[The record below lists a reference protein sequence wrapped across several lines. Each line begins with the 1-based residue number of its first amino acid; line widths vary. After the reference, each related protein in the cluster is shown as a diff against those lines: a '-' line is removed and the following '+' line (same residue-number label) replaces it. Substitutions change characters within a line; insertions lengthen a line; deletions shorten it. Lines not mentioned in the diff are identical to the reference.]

1 MAASAQTRNGPL
13 PVFGSVMAAIVMLV
27 LFAALLA
34 SVPIA
39 VAIGLAALAGLLL
52 IAPDALVLMPQ
63 KIISG
68 IDAFTLL
75 AIPLFILAG
84 TIMGRGGIARRI
96 VNLALIFVGRVR
108 GGLGFVVILSTMF
121 FSGVCG
127 SASADTAAIGAT
139 TMPEMLR
146 RKYPKP
152 FATALLAA
160 SGATASIIPPS
171 IDLIIIGVV
180 SGISIGGLFAAG
192 LLPGAVNAV
201 ALMALCYYY
210 GRRLDLPIADPTTWR
225 EKLGI
230 FADGI
235 LALLMPVIILGGILG
250 GVFTPTE
257 ASAVAVVYG
266 LIVSLFA
273 YKELTV
279 GELPEVFLE
288 AARLTGM
295 VMLVLAMASAFSF
308 VLAFERIPH
317 AIAAM
322 IVSYADH
329 WVVFV
334 LIVNVVFFLLGMIM
348 DALPALIILMPILV
362 PAGVELGME
371 PIHIGIFVAA
381 NVTISLFTP
390 PVGVCLFVACGLSK
404 LPIEAVVKP
413 LLPFLAVLLAT
424 LLTISYVP
432 EITLFIPRMLG
443 YLPGG

>member
-1 MAASAQTRNGPL
+1 MATT
-13 PVFGSVMAAIVMLV
+13 VVIV
-27 LFAALLA
+27 LFAALLT

-39 VAIGLAALAGLLL
+39 VAIGLAALAGLWL
-52 IAPDALVLMPQ
+52 IAPDGLVLLPQ
-63 KIISG
+63 KILSG
-68 IDAFTLL
+68 MDAFTLL

-96 VNLALIFVGRVR
+96 VNLALIFVGRIK

-127 SASADTAAIGAT
+127 SASADTAAIGST

-180 SGISIGGLFAAG
+180 AGISIGGLFAAG
-192 LLPGAVNAV
+192 LLPGVFNAL
-201 ALMALCYYY
+201 ALMALCYFY
-210 GRRLDLPIADPTTWR
+210 GRRLNLPVADSTTWS
-225 EKLGI
+225 EKFRI
-230 FADGI
+230 FLDGI
-235 LALLMPVIILGGILG
+235 LAILMPVIILGGILG

-257 ASAVAVVYG
+257 ASAIAVVYG
-266 LIVSLFA
+266 LVVSLFF
-273 YKELTV
+273 YKELKLKDMPAV
-279 GELPEVFLE
+279 LLE
-288 AARLTGM
+288 AGRLTGM
-295 VMLVLAMASAFSF
+295 VMLILGMASAFSF

-317 AIAAM
+317 ELAA
-322 IVSYADH
+322 
-329 WVVFV
+329 
-334 LIVNVVFFLLGMIM
+334 LIVQYANHWIIFVIIVNIVFFLLGMIM

-362 PAGVELGME
+362 PAGVALGME

-404 LPIEAVVKP
+404 LPIEAVIRP
-413 LLPFLAVLLAT
+413 LLPFLAVLLVT

-432 EITLFIPRMLG
+432 EITLYIPRLLG
-443 YLPGG
+443 YVGEF

>member
-1 MAASAQTRNGPL
+1 MATVVL
-13 PVFGSVMAAIVMLV
+13 IV
-27 LFAALLA
+27 LFLALLA

-39 VAIGLAALAGLLL
+39 VAIGLASLAGLWLV
-52 IAPDALVLMPQ
+52 APDALVLLPQ
-63 KIISG
+63 KILSG
-68 IDAFTLL
+68 MDEFTLL

-96 VNLALIFVGRVR
+96 VNLALIFVGRIK

-127 SASADTAAIGAT
+127 SASADTAAIGST

-146 RKYPKP
+146 RRYPKP

-180 SGISIGGLFAAG
+180 AGISIGGLFAAG
-192 LLPGAVNAV
+192 LLPGVVNAL
-201 ALMALCYYY
+201 ALMALCYFY
-210 GRRLDLPIADPTTWR
+210 GRRLDLPIADSTTWA
-225 EKLGI
+225 EKFRI
-230 FADGI
+230 FMDGI

-257 ASAVAVVYG
+257 ASAIAVVYG

-273 YKELTV
+273 YREMKLRD
-279 GELPEVFLE
+279 LPAVLLE
-288 AARLTGM
+288 AGRLTGM
-295 VMLVLAMASAFSF
+295 VMLILGMASAFSF

-317 AIAAM
+317 ELAAL
-322 IVSYADH
+322 IVQYANH
-329 WVVFV
+329 WIVYVI
-334 LIVNVVFFLLGMIM
+334 IVNVVFFLLGMIM

-362 PAGVELGME
+362 PAGIALGME

-404 LPIEAVVKP
+404 LPIEAVIKP
-413 LLPFLAVLLAT
+413 LLPFLAVLIVT

-432 EITLFIPRMLG
+432 EITLFIPRLLG
-443 YLPGG
+443 YVG

>member
-1 MAASAQTRNGPL
+1 
-13 PVFGSVMAAIVMLV
+13 MAAIAAITL
-27 LFAALLA
+27 LAALLL

-39 VAIGLAALAGLLL
+39 VAMGLAAMASLYYLS
-52 IAPDALVLMPQ
+52 PDSLVLLPQ
-63 KIISG
+63 KILSG
-68 IDAFTLL
+68 MDAFTLL

-84 TIMGRGGIARRI
+84 TIMGHGGIARRI
-96 VNLALIFVGRVR
+96 VNLALIVVGRVR
-108 GGLGFVVILSTMF
+108 GGLGFVVILATMF

-139 TMPEMLR
+139 TMPEMLK
-146 RKYPKP
+146 RKYPRE

-180 SGISIGGLFAAG
+180 AGISIGGLFAAG
-192 LLPGAVNAV
+192 ILPGVVNAL

-210 GRRLDLPIADPTTWR
+210 GRRLDLPVTPRTSWS
-225 EKLGI
+225 EKLRI
-230 FADGI
+230 CADGI
-235 LALLMPVIILGGILG
+235 LAILMPVIILGGILG

-266 LIVSLFA
+266 LFVSLIV
-273 YKELTV
+273 YKELKLAEMP
-279 GELPEVFLE
+279 GILLQ
-288 AARLTGM
+288 AGKLTGI
-295 VMLVLAMASAFSF
+295 VMLILGMASAFSF

-317 AIAAM
+317 ELAEL
-322 IVSYADH
+322 IVAFADN
-329 WVVFV
+329 WIVFV
-334 LIVNVVFFLLGMIM
+334 ICVNVTFFLLGMIM

-362 PAGVELGME
+362 PAGTALGME

-390 PVGVCLFVACGLSK
+390 PVGVCLYVACGLSK
-404 LPIEAVVKP
+404 LPIEAVFKP

-424 LLTISYVP
+424 LLVISYVP
-432 EITLFIPRMLG
+432 EITLFIPRQLG
-443 YLPGG
+443 YVTAD

>member
-1 MAASAQTRNGPL
+1 MAT
-13 PVFGSVMAAIVMLV
+13 VVVLV
-27 LFAALLA
+27 LFFALLA

-39 VAIGLAALAGLLL
+39 VALGLASLAGLWMIL
-52 IAPDALVLMPQ
+52 PDGLVLLPQ
-63 KIISG
+63 KILSG
-68 IDAFTLL
+68 MDAFTLL

-96 VNLALIFVGRVR
+96 VNLALIFVGRIK

-127 SASADTAAIGAT
+127 SASADTAAIGST

-180 SGISIGGLFAAG
+180 AGISIGGLFAAG
-192 LLPGAVNAV
+192 LLPGIFNAC

-210 GRRLDLPIADPTTWR
+210 GRKLDLPVAESTTWS
-225 EKLGI
+225 EKFRI
-230 FADGI
+230 FMDGI

-257 ASAVAVVYG
+257 ASAIAVVYG

-273 YKELTV
+273 YRELKLKD
-279 GELPEVFLE
+279 LPGVLLE
-288 AARLTGM
+288 AGRLTGM
-295 VMLVLAMASAFSF
+295 VMLILGMASAFSF

-317 AIAAM
+317 ELAAL
-322 IVSYADH
+322 IVQYANH
-329 WVVFV
+329 WIVYVIF
-334 LIVNVVFFLLGMIM
+334 VNVVFFLLGMIM

-362 PAGVELGME
+362 PAGVALGME

-404 LPIEAVVKP
+404 LPIEAVIKP
-413 LLPFLAVLLAT
+413 LLPFLAVLILT

-432 EITLFIPRMLG
+432 EITLLIPRMLG
-443 YLPGG
+443 YVG